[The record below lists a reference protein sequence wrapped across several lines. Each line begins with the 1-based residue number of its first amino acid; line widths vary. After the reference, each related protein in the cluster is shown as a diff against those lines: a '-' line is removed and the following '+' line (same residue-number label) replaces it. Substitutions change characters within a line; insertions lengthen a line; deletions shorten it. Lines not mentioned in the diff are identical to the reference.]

1 MSRLSLR
8 ARLLIGLVALTV
20 IGLAVAA
27 VVTYEE
33 QRSFLLTRIDQQ
45 VGDSRIPVSVALD
58 LIHPQGA
65 TTRLAATGGRQRAG
79 NLSNLRDLRDR
90 ARARAAR

>member
-1 MSRLSLR
+1 MTRLSLR
-8 ARLLIGLVALTV
+8 ARLLMGLVALTV

-33 QRSFLLTRIDQQ
+33 QRSFLLTRVDQQ

-65 TTRLAATGGRQRAG
+65 TTPRGNRRAA
-79 NLSNLRDLRDR
+79 
-90 ARARAAR
+90 ARREPSEPQGPTASWWTRAAR